1 MVLSFSF
8 ADAGATLP
16 DPAPPPPFHEWRL
29 LADQVFASFHRYHG
43 SFLVR
48 FPGLADFT
56 VSADGQAVTGFHGP
70 DLKRGT
76 LDHLLLNQIRPL
88 ALSLQGKNMFHA
100 SAVELAGQAVAFAG
114 RSGQGKSTLAASF
127 ARHGH
132 GFLTDD
138 GLELSDTPEGHQ
150 AHPSHS
156 SLRLWPDSLGQLLPA
171 DAELADPI
179 QHSTKSRVLADARLP
194 HVDKPLPLKAIYVLE
209 REDVAEVSITEMKP
223 AEALIGLVNHSFLL
237 NIDDRAATARH
248 FERVTDLARSLPIF
262 RLDYPRRYDRL
273 ADVREAVIRHTLQ
286 YTGPDAARH
295 PA

>member
-1 MVLSFSF
+1 MSFSF
-8 ADAGATLP
+8 ADAGKPLSRPVVTQ
-16 DPAPPPPFHEWRL
+16 PFHEWRL
-29 LADQVFASFHRYHG
+29 DSDQAFATFHRYHG
-43 SFLVR
+43 CFLIR

-56 VSADGQAVTGFHGP
+56 VTTDGRAVTGFHGP
-70 DLKRGT
+70 ELKSST

-138 GLELSDTPEGHQ
+138 GLELSETPDGYQ

-194 HVDKPLPLKAIYVLE
+194 HVATPLPLKAIYVLE

-223 AEALIGLVNHSFLL
+223 AVALIGLVNHSFLL

-262 RLDYPRRYDRL
+262 RLDYPRCYDRL

-286 YTGPDAARH
+286 YTGHDAARH